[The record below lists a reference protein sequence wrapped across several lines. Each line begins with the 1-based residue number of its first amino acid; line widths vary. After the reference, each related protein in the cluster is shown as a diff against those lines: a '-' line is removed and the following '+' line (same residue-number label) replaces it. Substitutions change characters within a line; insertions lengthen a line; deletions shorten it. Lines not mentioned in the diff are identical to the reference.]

1 MEFQR
6 ELENHNNSKGSRLIT
21 VLMTIYM
28 STVLVFTY
36 YPSLN
41 VISQFFFVLA
51 FGGCTLYMMMHNNSF
66 RFDSFIMWFIAFI
79 LFCFI
84 GLAWSRNVKA
94 SISMIVTLVQLLVLS
109 VLLFSYI
116 SNYNNIDSFI
126 FGLLIAGLIGCYVVI
141 GYYGFFDYIRLMSK
155 GQRLGGMISNLN
167 TIGVYTSITV
177 IISFYYAYFK
187 GKRYCYAVM
196 LLPLLVT
203 FGTGSRTALAMCAL
217 GIGLLIFMQ
226 YREDISAMGFMK
238 FLIVIVVFLL
248 ILNLMSTMPIFEGV
262 FSRIE
267 SVFGGETGQRD
278 SSTESRQEMIRYGW
292 EYFKQHPYTGA
303 GIGNSHIIT
312 KEYLG
317 RSTYLHNNF
326 IELLASVGIV
336 GFVIFY
342 GMYFYLLRN
351 LYSLAVVSKDPTATL
366 MFAIILSHLIAEYG
380 MVSYYNK
387 MTYIYFAI
395 AAATISV
402 GKRQLMEE
410 EMAFEEA
417 EEGRK
422 EDAYDP
428 SI

>member
-1 MEFQR
+1 MKYQR
-6 ELENHNNSKGSRLIT
+6 KLENQNNSNGSKLIN

-28 STVLVFTY
+28 ATVLIFTY

-41 VISQFFFVLA
+41 VISQFFFVMA
-51 FGGCTLYMMMHNNSF
+51 FGGCALYMLMHNNNF
-66 RFDSFIMWFIAFI
+66 RFDPFIMWFFAFI
-79 LFCFI
+79 MFCFI
-84 GLAWSRNVKA
+84 GLAWAQNVNS
-94 SISMIVTLVQLLVLS
+94 SISMIITLVQLLVLS

-116 SNYNNIDSFI
+116 SNYNNVNVFI
-126 FGLLIAGLIGCYVVI
+126 FGLLISGLICSYIVI
-141 GYYGFFDYIRLMSK
+141 GYYGLGDYIRLMSQ

-167 TIGVYTSITV
+167 TIGMYTSITV
-177 IISFYYAYFK
+177 IIAFYYAYFK
-187 GKRYCYAVM
+187 GKRFCYVVM

-203 FGTGSRTALAMCAL
+203 FGTGSRTALAMCVL
-217 GIGLLIFMQ
+217 GVGLLIFMQ
-226 YREDISAMGFMK
+226 YREDISITGFMK
-238 FLIVIVVFLL
+238 LLIVIAVFFL

-267 SVFGGETGQRD
+267 NVFGGETGQRD
-278 SSTESRQEMIRYGW
+278 GSTESRQEMIRYGW

-336 GFVIFY
+336 GFIVFY
-342 GMYFYLLRN
+342 GMYFYLLKN
-351 LYSLAVVSKDPTATL
+351 LYSLSIVSKNTTATL
-366 MFAIILSHLIAEYG
+366 MFTIILSHLVAEYG

-387 MTYIYFAI
+387 MTYILFAM
-395 AAATISV
+395 AAATISI
-402 GKRQLMEE
+402 GKRQLKEK
-410 EMAFEEA
+410 EMSFEET
-417 EEGRK
+417 EERE